1 MSTPFLARL
10 PAKPYLCSEFS
21 NHKND
26 LVMEEKKKEKKPTII
41 YHNYPLLA
49 LANSPEQGE
58 LMQSSRHPSKEE
70 LLIISYLSAKGNYPH
85 SGWQDSLEVAE
96 MTDGMGSLLLIPKGQ
111 KNQNRLFGKEISE
124 VQFHDADG
132 MLVSVSLNI
141 DQNGFLFELDVWR
154 EREAPPREKGHA
166 F

>member
-1 MSTPFLARL
+1 MEFL
-10 PAKPYLCSEFS
+10 S
-21 NHKND
+21 NIM
-26 LVMEEKKKEKKPTII
+26 LIYFQMEQSMLE
-41 YHNYPLLA
+41 
-49 LANSPEQGE
+49 E

-141 DQNGFLFELDVWR
+141 DQDGFLFELDVWR
-154 EREAPPREKGHA
+154 VDFGKVISFENLLIIIYHDEETNNH
-166 F
+166 